1 MTCDETRYLVTR
13 YDCEGRDDLD
23 SFLLATVAER
33 TAVIRHLRNC
43 PSCDEWF
50 TNWKEWQ
57 EEIDKRQKLTT
68 EDRVKY
74 SKLVEERMYL
84 DSLDP
89 EAV

>member
-43 PSCDEWF
+43 PSCDVWF
-50 TNWKEWQ
+50 TNWQ
-57 EEIDKRQKLTT
+57 EEIDKHQKLTT
-68 EDRVKY
+68 RDRVKCL
-74 SKLVEERMYL
+74 KLFEERMYL

>member
-1 MTCDETRYLVTR
+1 MTCDETRYIVNR

-43 PSCDEWF
+43 ASCNEWF
-50 TNWKEWQ
+50 TNWQ
-57 EEIDKRQKLTT
+57 EDMDKRQKITT
-68 EDRVKY
+68 RHRVKCL
-74 SKLVEERMYL
+74 KLVEERMYL